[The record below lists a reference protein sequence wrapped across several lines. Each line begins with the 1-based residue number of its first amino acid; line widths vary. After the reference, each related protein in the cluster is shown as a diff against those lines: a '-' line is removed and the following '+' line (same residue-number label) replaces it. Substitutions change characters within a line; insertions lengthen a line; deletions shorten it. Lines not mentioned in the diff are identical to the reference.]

1 MKKGELWK
9 SLIPL
14 TLHYFYC
21 NNGDVELI
29 EQNCDSK
36 NLSRLKSLSR

>member
-14 TLHYFYC
+14 AIRYFYC
-21 NNGDVELI
+21 NNGDAELI
-29 EQNCDSK
+29 EQNCESIS
-36 NLSRLKSLSR
+36 LSRLKSLSR